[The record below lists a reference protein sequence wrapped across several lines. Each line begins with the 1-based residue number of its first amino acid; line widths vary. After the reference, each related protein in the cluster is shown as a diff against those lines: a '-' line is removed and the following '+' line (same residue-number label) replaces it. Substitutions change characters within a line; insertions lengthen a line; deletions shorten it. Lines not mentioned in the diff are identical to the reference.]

1 MVTACRSQGESGSG
15 LRAPAYRLFSALMLA
30 MGLVF
35 STPLAVRAQ
44 QTAASPQV
52 QLSPVPVPGAL
63 ELNKLVWS
71 TMAAIDHANLAGNY
85 SVLRDL
91 SAPNFQILNDS
102 AKLASIFASLRSS
115 GIDLS
120 NALLLTPTFTAP
132 PRLPQRDVLE
142 LHGFFGLRPT
152 AIKFDLYYQ
161 WVVGRWRLVGVSIA
175 PSNLAAV
182 EPAAVSRPPVQPQ
195 SPPTQS
201 PRRRN

>member
-1 MVTACRSQGESGSG
+1 MAGV
-15 LRAPAYRLFSALMLA
+15 P
-30 MGLVF
+30 LV
-35 STPLAVRAQ
+35 AHAQ
-44 QTAASPQV
+44 QSVPQV
-52 QLSPVPVPGAL
+52 QPSPVPVPSAL

-91 SAPNFQILNDS
+91 AAPNFQILNDS

-132 PRLPQRDVLE
+132 PKLPQRDVME
-142 LHGFFGLRPT
+142 LRGYFGLRPT
-152 AIKFDLYYQ
+152 AINFELYYQ
-161 WVVGRWRLVGVSIA
+161 WVVGRWRLVGVSIV

-182 EPAAVSRPPVQPQ
+182 QPEATSPPARPPTQTSRPP
-195 SPPTQS
+195 
-201 PRRRN
+201 RRK